1 MEYEFK
7 SKVTL
12 WDANPKFFLASVPT
26 KYFAELKELGDANR
40 RGWGAI
46 RVDVWIGKT
55 GFQTSIFPDAKK
67 KTYDLPLKAS
77 VRKAEGIVEGSTV
90 FVQLELVDF

>member
-1 MEYEFK
+1 MQFEFK

-12 WDANPKFFLASVPT
+12 WESNPKFYLATVPK
-26 KYFAELKELGDANR
+26 KYFEELAEVGEALR
-40 RGWGAI
+40 RGWGSI
-46 RVDVWIGKT
+46 RVNAWIGNT
-55 GFQTSIFPDAKK
+55 GFQTSIFPDYNK

-90 FVQLELVDF
+90 LVQLELVDF

>member
-1 MEYEFK
+1 MQYEFK

-12 WDANPKFFLASVPT
+12 WEANPKFFLATVPT
-26 KYFAELKELGDANR
+26 KYFKELKELGDANR

-46 RVDVWIGKT
+46 RVNVWIGKT
-55 GFQTSIFPDAKK
+55 GFQTSIFPDGKK

-77 VRKAEGIVEGSTV
+77 VRKAEQIVEGSTIL
-90 FVQLELVDF
+90 VQLELVNF

>member
-1 MEYEFK
+1 MKYKFK
-7 SKVTL
+7 STVKL

-26 KYFAELKELGDANR
+26 EYFAELKELGDANR

-55 GFQTSIFPDAKK
+55 GFQTSIFPDSKNM
-67 KTYDLPLKAS
+67 TYDLPLKAS

-90 FVQLELVDF
+90 SVQLELVDF